1 MKKILFTLLA
11 LALLP
16 VFAFAQDGCPTPAS
30 ATATIT
36 FKRRSADPVFS
47 VSGTTKVQF
56 SQGNLQYQASTNTWR
71 FAEHQYDMIGADNS
85 NISSS
90 YTGWIDL
97 FGWATSGNS
106 ETGTNYQ
113 PYSTGVSNYEYGNN
127 SQPSSGEWNAAKS
140 DWGQNMSPADYWR
153 TLSSAEWTYL
163 LNTRTTTATIE
174 GVSNARFMRAKILT
188 DGNIGIDG
196 VNYNILGLILF
207 PDNYSGDKPEGVT
220 WSDANVNTYAWN
232 FVGSCTCT
240 TAGWAALEAA
250 GCVFLPCAGYRDGTT
265 ITNIGTEGFYW
276 SSTASSGE
284 NANCLYFA
292 TNSPIHNKARHLGHS
307 VRLVHVV
314 E

>member
-1 MKKILFTLLA
+1 MKKIFFFA
-11 LALLP
+11 LSALLVCP
-16 VFAFAQDGCPTPAS
+16 VITWADDCPTPAT
-30 ATATIT
+30 ATATVT
-36 FKRRSADPVFS
+36 FKRRSNDPVFS
-47 VSGTTKVQF
+47 VSSTTKVQF

-71 FAEHQYDMIGADNS
+71 FAERQYDMIGADNS

-106 ETGTNYQ
+106 ESGTNYQ
-113 PYSTGVSNYEYGNN
+113 PYSTGISNYEYGQP

-140 DWGQNMSPADYWR
+140 DWGQNMVPADYWR

-174 GVSNARFMRAKILT
+174 GVPNARFMRAKILT
-188 DGNIGIDG
+188 DGNVGTDG

-220 WSDANVNTYAWN
+220 WSVANVNTYAWN
-232 FVGSCTCT
+232 FMGACTCT

-250 GCVFLPCAGYRDGTT
+250 GCVFLPCAGYRDNTT
-265 ITNIGTEGFYW
+265 ITSIGTEGFYW
-276 SSTASSGE
+276 SSTASSSA

-292 TNSPIHNKARHLGHS
+292 INSPISSQERHRGHS